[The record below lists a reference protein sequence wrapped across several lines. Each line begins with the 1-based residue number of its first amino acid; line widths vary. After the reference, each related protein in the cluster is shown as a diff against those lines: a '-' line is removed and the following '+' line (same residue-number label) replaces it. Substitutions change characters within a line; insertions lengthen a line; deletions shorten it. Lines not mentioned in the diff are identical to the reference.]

1 MSPELILTVIAAYS
15 ALLFLV
21 VWITSRNA
29 DNESYFIGN
38 KSSKWYIVAYGMIGA
53 SLSGVTFMSVPGA
66 VATTQ
71 FSYMQVV
78 FGYLIGYSVIAMVLM
93 PVYYKMNLTSI
104 YTYLETRFGNASYKT
119 GSFFFILSRT
129 IGASFR
135 IYIVINALQT
145 FVFDAMGIPFIV
157 TVAVFMV
164 LILLYT
170 YKGGVKTIV
179 WTDTLQTTFMLI
191 TVIFSVIFISDHL
204 GIGLGDLLGKV
215 MSSDLSKMYVDD
227 TLSPNYFWKNF
238 LGGAF
243 IAIAM
248 TGLDQEM
255 MQKNLSCKNI
265 GEAKKNMFTFS
276 IVLVV
281 VNFLFLVLG
290 AVLVFYATQNNMVI
304 DPKHTDNLFPDIA
317 LNHLGPFIGL
327 LFLIG
332 LISAAYP
339 SADGALTALT
349 TAFCFDFLRL
359 NKKPDITEQELKKTR
374 HWVHLSFAV
383 ILLLMI
389 VLFRVIN
396 DDAVIR
402 NLFKVAGYTYG
413 PLLGLFAFGF
423 LTKLNIRDKWVPV
436 FCVIS
441 PAISYFIIENAH
453 LLCDGYKF
461 GFEMLIVNGCITFAG
476 LALISVRKNQ
486 SVSNL

>member
-396 DDAVIR
+396 NDAVIR

-436 FCVIS
+436 VCVIS
-441 PAISYFIIENAH
+441 PAIAYFINENAP
-453 LLCDGYKF
+453 LWWDGYKF

>member
-1 MSPELILTVIAAYS
+1 MTPTLILTVVALYS
-15 ALLFLV
+15 LLLFVV

-38 KSSKWYIVAYGMIGA
+38 KSSRWYIVAYGMIGA

-78 FGYLIGYSVIAMVLM
+78 FGYMIGYTVIALILM
-93 PVYYKMNLTSI
+93 PVYYSMNLTSI
-104 YTYLETRFGNASYKT
+104 YTYLEKRFGNASYKT

-135 IYIVINALQT
+135 IYIVINVLQT
-145 FVFDAMGIPFIV
+145 FVFDAWEIPFVV
-157 TVAVFMV
+157 TVATFMV

-191 TVIFSVIFISDHL
+191 TVIVSVVMISGQL
-204 GIGLGDLLGKV
+204 GISLTDLLGEV
-215 MSSDLSKMYVDD
+215 MRSEISKIYVGDV
-227 TLSPNYFWKNF
+227 LSPNYFWKNF

-265 GEAKKNMFTFS
+265 GEAKKNMFSFAA
-276 IVLVV
+276 VLLV
-281 VNFLFLVLG
+281 VNFLFLILG
-290 AVLVFYATQNNMVI
+290 AVLVFYATQNNMAI

-317 LNHLGPFIGL
+317 LNHLGTITGLMFIV
-327 LFLIG
+327 G

-349 TAFCFDFLRL
+349 TAFCYDFLRL
-359 NKKPDITEQELKKTR
+359 NKKENLSEESLKRTR
-374 HWVHLSFAV
+374 IIVHISFAV

-396 DDAVIR
+396 NDAVIR

-423 LTKLNIRDKWVPV
+423 LTKWKITDKWVPLV
-436 FCVIS
+436 CVIS
-441 PAISYFIIENAH
+441 PAIAYLIGEYAPQIF
-453 LLCDGYKF
+453 DGYKF
-461 GFEMLIVNGCITFAG
+461 GFEMIIVNGLITFMG
-476 LALISVRKNQ
+476 LMLLRRKDG
-486 SVSNL
+486 VVK